1 MGLLSQEPCLRF
13 APVNLTNPGGAM
25 NKKERLSEYG
35 FDLEAYEKAKDYEK
49 ENLFLNIAGSII
61 SLGALVGFAFLGT
74 NPLFNLLQG
83 WLGNIWT
90 VRIAYILIFS
100 VGFFLLDLPTGWLGY
115 KVEKRYELS
124 NQSPSNWVKDQFKGL
139 GINLILSL
147 VGFLLLFWLIN
158 VTANWWVFIWAITTA
173 ITVFIQFI
181 APTVIMPLFY
191 DFEPVENAELKGKLE
206 DLADR
211 AGLDLVGVF
220 NMKASEKTSKGIGAL
235 AGIGSSRRIILSDTM
250 LDNFSQAEI
259 ESVMAHEMGHHKY
272 NDIWI
277 LLLVQSLFALLGFY
291 LIATFLG
298 PMLGFFGL
306 GSNVSSLPVI
316 LGAMELLL
324 FLLSP
329 VQNWL
334 SRVRE
339 RVADG
344 FSLEISSEPEALGNA
359 LVKLS
364 QQNLGNPAPPRWVEL
379 IFRDHPSGL
388 SRVRRA
394 YDHES

>member
-1 MGLLSQEPCLRF
+1 
-13 APVNLTNPGGAM
+13 M
-25 NKKERLSEYG
+25 NKEERLSKYG
-35 FDLEAYEKAKDYEK
+35 FDLDAYEKAKEYDK
-49 ENLFLNIAGSII
+49 ENLILNFAGSVI
-61 SLGALVGFAFLGT
+61 SFGALVSFAFFGT
-74 NPLFNLLQG
+74 KPLFGLLKE
-83 WLGNIWT
+83 WLGNIWAIR
-90 VRIAYILIFS
+90 VVYILVFS
-100 VGFFLLDLPTGWLGY
+100 LGFFLLDLPTGWLGY
-115 KVEKRYELS
+115 RVEKRYELS
-124 NQSPSNWVKDQFKGL
+124 NQSPSSWMKDQLKGL
-139 GINLILSL
+139 GITLALSMT
-147 VGFLLLFWLIN
+147 GFLLLFWLIS
-158 VTANWWVFIWAITTA
+158 VTTKWWIFIWVIATA

-191 DFEPVENAELKGKLE
+191 DFEPVEDADLKERLE
-206 DLADR
+206 NLAGR

-235 AGIGSSRRIILSDTM
+235 TGIGSSRRIILSDTM
-250 LDNFSQAEI
+250 LDNFNQEEI

-277 LLLVQSLFALLGFY
+277 LLLVESLFSLLGFY
-291 LIATFLG
+291 LIATFFE

-306 GSNVSSLPVI
+306 GSNISGLPVI

-329 VQNWL
+329 LQNWL

-339 RVADG
+339 RVADR
-344 FSLEISSEPEALGNA
+344 FSLEISSNPDALGKA

-388 SRVRRA
+388 SRVQKA
-394 YDHES
+394 YEYES

>member
-1 MGLLSQEPCLRF
+1 
-13 APVNLTNPGGAM
+13 M
-25 NKKERLSEYG
+25 NKKERLREYG
-35 FDLEAYEKAKDYEK
+35 FDLEAYEKAKEYEK
-49 ENLFLNIAGSII
+49 ENLVLNIAGSVV
-61 SLGALVGFAFLGT
+61 SLGALAGFAFLGT
-74 NPLFNLLQG
+74 KPLFNLLQE
-83 WLGNIWT
+83 WSGNIWAIR
-90 VRIAYILIFS
+90 VVYILIFS

-115 KVEKRYELS
+115 RVEKRYGLS
-124 NQSPSNWVKDQFKGL
+124 NQNPSGWMEDQFKGL
-139 GINLILSL
+139 GINLTLSL
-147 VGFLLLFWLIN
+147 VGFLLLFWLLN
-158 VTANWWVFIWAITTA
+158 ATTNWWIFTWAITTA

-191 DFEPVENAELKGKLE
+191 DFEPVKDTDLKERLEN
-206 DLADR
+206 LADR

-235 AGIGSSRRIILSDTM
+235 TGIGSSRRIILSDTM
-250 LDNFSQAEI
+250 LDNFSQEEI

-291 LIATFLG
+291 LIGTFLE

-306 GSNVSSLPVI
+306 GINVSGLPII

-324 FLLSP
+324 FLLAPLQS
-329 VQNWL
+329 WL
-334 SRVRE
+334 SRGRE

-344 FSLEISSEPEALGNA
+344 FSLKISSKPEALGRA

-394 YDHES
+394 YEQKN

>member
-1 MGLLSQEPCLRF
+1 
-13 APVNLTNPGGAM
+13 M
-25 NKKERLSEYG
+25 NKKEMLKKYG
-35 FDLEAYEKAKDYEK
+35 FDLEAYKKAKDYEK
-49 ENLFLNIAGSII
+49 ENLVLNIAGSVV

-74 NPLFNLLQG
+74 KPLFNLLQE
-83 WLGNIWT
+83 WLGNIWAIR
-90 VRIAYILIFS
+90 VVYILIFS

-115 KVEKRYELS
+115 RVEKHYELS
-124 NQSPSNWVKDQFKGL
+124 NQSPSSWLEDQFKGL
-139 GINLILSL
+139 GINLTLSL

-158 VTANWWVFIWAITTA
+158 ATANWWIFIWAITTA

-191 DFEPVENAELKGKLE
+191 DFEPVEDADLKGKLE
-206 DLADR
+206 KLADR

-235 AGIGSSRRIILSDTM
+235 TGIGSSRRIILSDTM
-250 LDNFSQAEI
+250 LDNFSQEEI
-259 ESVMAHEMGHHKY
+259 EAVMAHEMGHHKY
-272 NDIWI
+272 NDIWV
-277 LLLVQSLFALLGFY
+277 LLLVQSLFALFGFY
-291 LIATFLG
+291 LIATFLD

-306 GSNVSSLPVI
+306 GSNVSGLPVI

-329 VQNWL
+329 LQNWL

-344 FSLEISSEPEALGNA
+344 FSLEISSEPQALGKA

-388 SRVRRA
+388 SRVKRA
-394 YDHES
+394 YEHES

>member
-1 MGLLSQEPCLRF
+1 
-13 APVNLTNPGGAM
+13 M

-35 FDLEAYEKAKDYEK
+35 FDLEAYEKAKEYEK
-49 ENLFLNIAGSII
+49 ENLALNIAGSVVSI
-61 SLGALVGFAFLGT
+61 GALAGFAFLGT
-74 NPLFNLLQG
+74 KPLFNLLQE
-83 WLGNIWT
+83 WPGNIWAT
-90 VRIAYILIFS
+90 RVVYILIFS

-115 KVEKRYELS
+115 RVEKRYGLS
-124 NQSPSNWVKDQFKGL
+124 NQSPSGWLEDKLKGL
-139 GINLILSL
+139 GINLTLSL
-147 VGFLLLFWLIN
+147 VGFLLLFWLLN
-158 VTANWWVFIWAITTA
+158 ATANWWIFIWAITTA

-191 DFEPVENAELKGKLE
+191 DFEPVEDVDLKEKLE
-206 DLADR
+206 KLADR

-235 AGIGSSRRIILSDTM
+235 TGIGSSRRIILSDTM
-250 LDNFSQAEI
+250 LDNFSQEEI

-291 LIATFLG
+291 LIGTFLE

-316 LGAMELLL
+316 LGALELLL

-329 VQNWL
+329 LQNWL

-344 FSLEISSEPEALGNA
+344 FSLEISSEPEALGRA

-394 YDHES
+394 YEYES

>member
-1 MGLLSQEPCLRF
+1 
-13 APVNLTNPGGAM
+13 M

>member
-1 MGLLSQEPCLRF
+1 
-13 APVNLTNPGGAM
+13 M
-25 NKKERLSEYG
+25 NKKEKLSEYG
-35 FDLEAYEKAKDYEK
+35 FDLGAYEKAKEYERK
-49 ENLFLNIAGSII
+49 NLILNIAGSVV
-61 SLGALVGFAFLGT
+61 SLGALVVFAFLGT
-74 NPLFNLLQG
+74 KPLFNLLRE
-83 WLGNIWT
+83 WPGNIWAIR
-90 VRIAYILIFS
+90 VVYILIFS

-115 KVEKRYELS
+115 RVEKRYGLS
-124 NQSPSNWVKDQFKGL
+124 NQNPSGWMKDRFKGL
-139 GINLILSL
+139 GINLVLSL
-147 VGFLLLFWLIN
+147 VGFLLLSWLIN
-158 VTANWWVFIWAITTA
+158 ATANWWIFIWVIATA

-191 DFEPVENAELKGKLE
+191 DFEPVEDADLKEKLQK
-206 DLADR
+206 LANR

-235 AGIGSSRRIILSDTM
+235 TGIGSSRRIILSDTM
-250 LDNFSQAEI
+250 LDNFSKEEI

-277 LLLVQSLFALLGFY
+277 LLLVQSLFSLLGFY
-291 LIATFLG
+291 LIATFLE
-298 PMLGFFGL
+298 PMLGLFGL
-306 GSNVSSLPVI
+306 ASNVSGLPII

-329 VQNWL
+329 LQNWL

-344 FSLEISSEPEALGNA
+344 FSLKISSEPEALGRA

-394 YDHES
+394 YEQQD

>member
-1 MGLLSQEPCLRF
+1 
-13 APVNLTNPGGAM
+13 M

-49 ENLFLNIAGSII
+49 ENLLLNTAGTII

-74 NPLFNLLQG
+74 QPLFNLLRG
-83 WLGNIWT
+83 WLGNIWAIR
-90 VRIAYILIFS
+90 VAYVLIFS

-115 KVEKRYELS
+115 RVEKRYELS
-124 NQSPSNWVKDQFKGL
+124 NQSPSSWIKDQFKGL
-139 GINLILSL
+139 GINLTLSL

-158 VTANWWVFIWAITTA
+158 ATANWWVFIWAIITV

-191 DFEPVENAELKGKLE
+191 DFEPVENAELKEKLE
-206 DLADR
+206 NLAER

-235 AGIGSSRRIILSDTM
+235 TGIGSSRRIILSDTM

-272 NDIWI
+272 NDIWV

-306 GSNVSSLPVI
+306 ESNVSGLPVI

-329 VQNWL
+329 LQNWL

-339 RVADG
+339 KVADG
-344 FSLEISSEPEALGNA
+344 FSLEISSQPEALGRA

-388 SRVRRA
+388 SRVKRA
-394 YDHES
+394 YEHES

>member
-1 MGLLSQEPCLRF
+1 
-13 APVNLTNPGGAM
+13 M
-25 NKKERLSEYG
+25 NKEERLSEYG
-35 FDLEAYEKAKDYEK
+35 FDLDAYEKAKEYDK
-49 ENLFLNIAGSII
+49 ENLILNLAGSVI
-61 SLGALVGFAFLGT
+61 SFGVLASFAFFGT
-74 NPLFNLLQG
+74 KPLFGLLKE
-83 WLGNIWT
+83 WPGNIWAIR
-90 VRIAYILIFS
+90 VVYILIFS
-100 VGFFLLDLPTGWLGY
+100 LGSFLLDLPTGWLGY
-115 KVEKRYELS
+115 RVEKRYELS
-124 NQSPSNWVKDQFKGL
+124 NQSPSSWMKDQLKGL
-139 GINLILSL
+139 GITLALSMT
-147 VGFLLLFWLIN
+147 GFLLLFWLIN
-158 VTANWWVFIWAITTA
+158 VTTKWWIFIWVIATA

-191 DFEPVENAELKGKLE
+191 DFEPVEDADLKERLE
-206 DLADR
+206 NLAGR
-211 AGLDLVGVF
+211 AGLDLMGVF

-235 AGIGSSRRIILSDTM
+235 TGIGSSRRIILSDTM
-250 LDNFSQAEI
+250 LDNFSQEEI

-277 LLLVQSLFALLGFY
+277 LLLVESLFSLLGFY
-291 LIATFLG
+291 LIATFFE

-306 GSNVSSLPVI
+306 GSDISGLPVI

-329 VQNWL
+329 LQNWL

-339 RVADG
+339 RVADR
-344 FSLEISSEPEALGNA
+344 FSLEISSNPDALGKA

-388 SRVRRA
+388 SRVQKA
-394 YDHES
+394 YEYDS

>member
-1 MGLLSQEPCLRF
+1 
-13 APVNLTNPGGAM
+13 M
-25 NKKERLSEYG
+25 NKEERLSKYG
-35 FDLEAYEKAKDYEK
+35 FDLDAYEKAKEYDK
-49 ENLFLNIAGSII
+49 ENLILNFAGSVI
-61 SLGALVGFAFLGT
+61 SFGALVSFAFFGT
-74 NPLFNLLQG
+74 KPLFGLLKE
-83 WLGNIWT
+83 WLGNIWAIR
-90 VRIAYILIFS
+90 VVYILFFS
-100 VGFFLLDLPTGWLGY
+100 LGFFLLDLPTGWLGY
-115 KVEKRYELS
+115 RVEKRYELS
-124 NQSPSNWVKDQFKGL
+124 NQSPSSWMKDQLKGL
-139 GINLILSL
+139 GITLALSMT
-147 VGFLLLFWLIN
+147 GFLLLFWLIS
-158 VTANWWVFIWAITTA
+158 VTTKWWIFIWVIATA

-191 DFEPVENAELKGKLE
+191 DFEPVEDADLKERLE
-206 DLADR
+206 NLAGR

-235 AGIGSSRRIILSDTM
+235 TGIGSSRRIILSDTM
-250 LDNFSQAEI
+250 LDNFNQEEI

-277 LLLVQSLFALLGFY
+277 LLLVESLFSLLGFY
-291 LIATFLG
+291 LIATFFE

-306 GSNVSSLPVI
+306 GSNISGLPVI

-329 VQNWL
+329 LQNWL

-339 RVADG
+339 RVADR
-344 FSLEISSEPEALGNA
+344 FSLEISSNPDALGKA

-388 SRVRRA
+388 SRVQKA
-394 YDHES
+394 YEYES